1 MIGRER
7 VDRAPDRLF
16 RDDPDSFDGR
26 FVPIDAAGDVA
37 VVSAP

>member
-26 FVPIDAAGDVA
+26 FVPIDAASDVGLG
-37 VVSAP
+37 SPP